1 MRFLPKTSRGRIPVI
16 GCGGITCAADAGRF
30 MDEGACLVQV
40 YSGLIFRG
48 PELAREIAEGLAWRQ
63 RDWV

>member
-1 MRFLPKTSRGRIPVI
+1 
-16 GCGGITCAADAGRF
+16 
-30 MDEGACLVQV
+30 VQV

-63 RDWV
+63 RPWI

>member
-1 MRFLPKTSRGRIPVI
+1 
-16 GCGGITCAADAGRF
+16 
-30 MDEGACLVQV
+30 V

>member
-1 MRFLPKTSRGRIPVI
+1 MRFLTKTSQGRIPVI
-16 GCGGITCAADAGRF
+16 GCGGITCATDAGRF